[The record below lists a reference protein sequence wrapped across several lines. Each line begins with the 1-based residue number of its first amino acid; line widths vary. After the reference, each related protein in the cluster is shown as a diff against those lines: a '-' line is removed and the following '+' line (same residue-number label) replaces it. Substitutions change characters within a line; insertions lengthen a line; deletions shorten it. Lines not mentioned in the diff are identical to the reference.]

1 MKLVNKC
8 LTRQQPT
15 NIVVPL
21 SHVPIICFGFSTT
34 ACIFYTGACI
44 SSAACILSSAYCKT
58 QNSERQ
64 IWYDLQRKIEKKIE
78 SFSDPDC
85 WNFCLL
91 WLSCHEESNYGSLL
105 AIQQLAINSTPHLLS
120 AHKRLIAI
128 HWYPFVLG
136 YLSGVRRVRCT
147 EGRFVLFGFM
157 FIRCI
162 TFSSSRSFG
171 TTTRTTALY
180 NAYNTNTSTTVGTRV
195 LCSNSHP
202 QTSLLRLVY
211 QCQRTSSLD
220 EH

>member
-157 FIRCI
+157 FIR
-162 TFSSSRSFG
+162 
-171 TTTRTTALY
+171 TTAKCSSVQQLNVHYMEVSAIGSGGSTVY
-180 NAYNTNTSTTVGTRV
+180 NEFTLIFWS
-195 LCSNSHP
+195 CSPSHWCA
-202 QTSLLRLVY
+202 
-211 QCQRTSSLD
+211 QCSYRGV
-220 EH
+220 